1 MKRLIVYMAGILLL
15 AGCSTT
21 KHLPEGE
28 ILYTGQKKM
37 IVENRSTTP
46 VGETAMEEV
55 EAALATAPN
64 NSLLGSSTI
73 RIPFPM
79 GLWIYNGFV
88 KYEKGFGRWIFNRFA
103 AKPVLMST
111 VNPDIRQKAA
121 ANLLRDYGYF
131 NGTVSYKTFIDPKD
145 SLKAKL
151 QYTVDMRNPYFIDTV
166 IRGLSLLAIQIK
178 SFLAYIKRFLGNGRH
193 AGSRN
198 HAHGNMSAG
207 H

>member
-79 GLWIYNGFV
+79 GLWIYKAFL
-88 KYEKGFGRWIFNRFA
+88 IFNKA
-103 AKPVLMST
+103 I
-111 VNPDIRQKAA
+111 VNP
-121 ANLLRDYGYF
+121 
-131 NGTVSYKTFIDPKD
+131 
-145 SLKAKL
+145 
-151 QYTVDMRNPYFIDTV
+151 
-166 IRGLSLLAIQIK
+166 
-178 SFLAYIKRFLGNGRH
+178 
-193 AGSRN
+193 
-198 HAHGNMSAG
+198 
-207 H
+207 

>member
-1 MKRLIVYMAGILLL
+1 MKRLILYIAGVLFL

-28 ILYTGQKKM
+28 ILYTGQKTM

-46 VGETAMEEV
+46 VGEIAMEEV

-64 NSLLGSSTI
+64 NSLLGSSSI

-103 AKPVLMST
+103 AKPVLMSS

-131 NGTVSYKTFIDPKD
+131 NGTVSYKTFLNPKD
-145 SLKAKL
+145 SLKAKI

-166 IRGLSLLAIQIK
+166 YYLSLIHI
-178 SFLAYIKRFLGNGRH
+178 
-193 AGSRN
+193 
-198 HAHGNMSAG
+198 
-207 H
+207 

>member
-151 QYTVDMRNPYFIDTV
+151 QYIITVSVSVPCA
-166 IRGLSLLAIQIK
+166 L
-178 SFLAYIKRFLGNGRH
+178 
-193 AGSRN
+193 
-198 HAHGNMSAG
+198 
-207 H
+207 

>member
-1 MKRLIVYMAGILLL
+1 
-15 AGCSTT
+15 
-21 KHLPEGE
+21 
-28 ILYTGQKKM
+28 
-37 IVENRSTTP
+37 
-46 VGETAMEEV
+46 
-55 EAALATAPN
+55 
-64 NSLLGSSTI
+64 
-73 RIPFPM
+73 M

-166 IRGLSLLAIQIK
+166 
-178 SFLAYIKRFLGNGRH
+178 YY
-193 AGSRN
+193 
-198 HAHGNMSAG
+198 HGFSERTLRIMNMSGAG
-207 H
+207 FNIPEFHIIAKFFNGQFTSHNGSDTTTKPS

>member
-64 NSLLGSSTI
+64 NSLC
-73 RIPFPM
+73 
-79 GLWIYNGFV
+79 
-88 KYEKGFGRWIFNRFA
+88 
-103 AKPVLMST
+103 
-111 VNPDIRQKAA
+111 
-121 ANLLRDYGYF
+121 
-131 NGTVSYKTFIDPKD
+131 TFI
-145 SLKAKL
+145 
-151 QYTVDMRNPYFIDTV
+151 T
-166 IRGLSLLAIQIK
+166 LS
-178 SFLAYIKRFLGNGRH
+178 
-193 AGSRN
+193 SRLCLTSS
-198 HAHGNMSAG
+198 GTSSS
-207 H
+207 

>member
-64 NSLLGSSTI
+64 NSLLGKQRVI
-73 RIPFPM
+73 FPFCFIA
-79 GLWIYNGFV
+79 GSWRNSGKQLFHCCCIHCF
-88 KYEKGFGRWIFNRFA
+88 FCNRKFCDFSQQII
-103 AKPVLMST
+103 LNQLEICT
-111 VNPDIRQKAA
+111 VYAA
-121 ANLLRDYGYF
+121 ALVYICRQTCCIAGECTGNALPCQCQDYCPHRKYLR
-131 NGTVSYKTFIDPKD
+131 
-145 SLKAKL
+145 
-151 QYTVDMRNPYFIDTV
+151 
-166 IRGLSLLAIQIK
+166 
-178 SFLAYIKRFLGNGRH
+178 
-193 AGSRN
+193 
-198 HAHGNMSAG
+198 
-207 H
+207 